1 MSTSIRPRDAAS
13 LILLKPD
20 GRDGV
25 VLMGR
30 RPAASTFIPDAFVFP
45 GGRLDPPDRQIRSP
59 FPLAHETLSA
69 MRGAVSGQDTLS
81 QSLAHTAIRETYEE
95 TGLILGR
102 EARFSAP
109 AHETWGQLADRGLAP
124 DSSGLRLLA
133 RAITPAISPV
143 RYHARFF
150 VAQGERAIGTAA
162 SSDELLDLAWYPIAD
177 ALKLPIIDVTEIVLK
192 HAREVLHSGE
202 LERGK
207 QPTTT
212 TFVRYRGEHRMV
224 TRESASEP

>member
-1 MSTSIRPRDAAS
+1 
-13 LILLKPD
+13 
-20 GRDGV
+20 
-25 VLMGR
+25 MGR

-45 GGRLDPPDRQIRSP
+45 GGKLDPPDRQIRSP
-59 FPLAHETLSA
+59 FPLAPETLRA
-69 MRGAVSGQDTLS
+69 MRGAVSGQDALS
-81 QSLAHTAIRETYEE
+81 QSLAYTAIRETYEE

-109 AHETWGQLADRGLAP
+109 AQGTWGQLADLGLAP
-124 DSSGLRLLA
+124 DSSELRLLA
-133 RAITPAISPV
+133 RAITPTISPV

-150 VAQGERAIGTAA
+150 IALGEKAIGTAT
-162 SSDELLDLAWYPIAD
+162 SSDELLDLAWYPISE
-177 ALKLPIIDVTEIVLK
+177 ALKLPIIDVTEIVLRC
-192 HAREVLHSGE
+192 AQEVLHSGE

-224 TRESASEP
+224 TRESTSEP

>member
-1 MSTSIRPRDAAS
+1 MPNRIRPRDAAS

-20 GRDGV
+20 GPDGV

-45 GGRLDPPDRQIRSP
+45 GGRLDPPDRQIQSP
-59 FPLAHETLSA
+59 FSLARETLRA
-69 MRGAVSGQDTLS
+69 MQGTVLGQDALS
-81 QSLAHTAIRETYEE
+81 QALAYTAIRETYEE

-102 EARFSAP
+102 EAPFTAP
-109 AHETWGQLADRGLAP
+109 AQGTWGQLADQGLAP
-124 DSSGLRLLA
+124 DSSRLHLLA
-133 RAITPAISPV
+133 RAITPVISPV

-162 SSDELLDLAWYPIAD
+162 SSDELLDLAWYPIAE
-177 ALKLPIIDVTEIVLK
+177 ALKLPIIDVTEIVLG

-202 LERGK
+202 LERGQ
-207 QPTTT
+207 QPRTT
-212 TFVRYRGEHRMV
+212 TFVRYRGEQKMV
-224 TRESASEP
+224 TRETASES